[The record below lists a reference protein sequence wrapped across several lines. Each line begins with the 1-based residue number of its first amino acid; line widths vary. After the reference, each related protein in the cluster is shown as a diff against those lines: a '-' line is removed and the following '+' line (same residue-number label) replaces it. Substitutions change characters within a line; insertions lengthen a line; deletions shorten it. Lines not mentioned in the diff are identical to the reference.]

1 MGRSVVS
8 LCAVFG
14 TLAGGLVPALWGN
27 NGFGLAGV
35 AFAALGGIAG
45 LFLGLRLSD

>member
-14 TLAGGLVPALWGN
+14 TLAGGFEPALWGN

-35 AFAALGGIAG
+35 VFAALGGVAG

>member
-8 LCAVFG
+8 LCALFG
-14 TLAGGLVPALWGN
+14 ALAGGLVPALWGN

-35 AFAALGGIAG
+35 AFVALGGVAG
-45 LFLGLRLSD
+45 LVLGLRLSD

>member
-8 LCAVFG
+8 LSAVFG

-35 AFAALGGIAG
+35 AFAALGGVVG
-45 LFLGLRLSD
+45 LVLGLRLSD